1 MKNIILIGFM
11 GSGKSTIGR
20 KLSEK
25 YGLKHIDTDWYIE
38 KEQNM
43 KILDIFSKKGEE
55 YFRNLETECS
65 TKIIL
70 LYLWVEDCRLK
81 MLTGNFYTHWE
92 RWYILKRK
100 YPL

>member
-43 KILDIFSKKGEE
+43 KNFRYFFKKRRRIFQKS
-55 YFRNLETECS
+55 
-65 TKIIL
+65 
-70 LYLWVEDCRLK
+70 
-81 MLTGNFYTHWE
+81 
-92 RWYILKRK
+92 
-100 YPL
+100 

>member
-43 KILDIFSKKGEE
+43 KISDIFSKKVNFFKAFIDACVAFSSSPEE
-55 YFRNLETECS
+55 NQ
-65 TKIIL
+65 L
-70 LYLWVEDCRLK
+70 LIFCKVVLLS
-81 MLTGNFYTHWE
+81 
-92 RWYILKRK
+92 
-100 YPL
+100 

>member
-38 KEQNM
+38 KEQKM
-43 KILDIFSKKGEE
+43 KISDIFQ
-55 YFRNLETECS
+55 
-65 TKIIL
+65 
-70 LYLWVEDCRLK
+70 
-81 MLTGNFYTHWE
+81 
-92 RWYILKRK
+92 KRRRIFQK
-100 YPL
+100 S

>member
-43 KILDIFSKKGEE
+43 KISDIFSKKGEE
-55 YFRNLETECS
+55 YFRNLETELCEKFSKESGNVIS
-65 TKIIL
+65 TGGGMIKNPKNMAF
-70 LYLWVEDCRLK
+70 LK
-81 MLTGNFYTHWE
+81 ENGIVYN
-92 RWYILKRK
+92 R
-100 YPL
+100 